1 MSLKDQLDDLNEQ
14 HAAGELTDEEYSR
27 ERARLLA
34 RSRAAQGRADRD
46 ADWVQ
51 RQTEQWSLLLH
62 LSQLSGWMIPFGGLV
77 VPILIWQLKKEE
89 LPDLDEHGK
98 VVANWLI
105 SRFLYGLICLLLCLI
120 LIGIP
125 LLLILILLGI
135 LFPIIGGVKANRG
148 EVWRY
153 PLSITFLK

>member
-34 RSRAAQGRADRD
+34 RSRAARGRADRD

-51 RQTEQWSLLLH
+51 RQTDQWSLLLH
-62 LSQLSGWMIPFGGLV
+62 LSQLSGLMIPFGGLV

-105 SRFLYGLICLLLCLI
+105 SRFLYGLICILLCLI
-120 LIGIP
+120 LIGLP

>member
-62 LSQLSGWMIPFGGLV
+62 LSQLSGLMIPFGGLV

>member
-1 MSLKDQLDDLNEQ
+1 MSLKDQLDDLHEQ